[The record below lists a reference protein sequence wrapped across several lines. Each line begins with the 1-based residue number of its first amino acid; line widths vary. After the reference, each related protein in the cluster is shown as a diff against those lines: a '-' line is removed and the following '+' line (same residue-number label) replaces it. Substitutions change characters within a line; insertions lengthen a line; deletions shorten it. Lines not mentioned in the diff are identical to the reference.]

1 MPLTLGLFATAEFLV
16 MKDFCRFLH
25 DVLPLAYYELR
36 GDKIFIT
43 GCGRA
48 LTDARLSLDVA
59 T

>member
-1 MPLTLGLFATAEFLV
+1 